1 MSIFAASGYY
11 LVHLLAGNSISTLT
25 AVVLGVISYVVALF
39 MTKTITKEDIL
50 LMTKNEKILAIA
62 DKYL

>member
-1 MSIFAASGYY
+1 M
-11 LVHLLAGNSISTLT
+11 HLLAGNSISTLT